1 MITFGFNLLR
11 LQQTCMN
18 YLHTFEILYEAIK
31 FHLVGTMNVN
41 TKSMSSIQQ
50 MSAPKWW
57 TSQPAGIAVPIEP
70 HF

>member
-18 YLHTFEILYEAIK
+18 YVRTFEILYEAIK
-31 FHLVGTMNVN
+31 FHLVGTMNVS

-50 MSAPKWW
+50 MLRNLCLHQSGG
-57 TSQPAGIAVPIEP
+57 PASRPALPSL
-70 HF
+70 